1 MNARK
6 SWLANGSC
14 RVGGALALITLAL
27 MAGCASVRHEVP
39 KTSSYAIARPQ
50 ETELAK
56 AFTAQLGAA
65 PGLSGFRLLPD
76 GQEAFLVRAAL
87 AEAAQHTLDLQYHII
102 APDATGTI
110 LLHQAVRAAQRGVRV
125 RVLIDDLDVGDRDDQ
140 LATLAAHPNLEV
152 RVFNPFARRS
162 LGGLSRFFDYLSDG
176 TRLNRRMHNKL
187 WIADNSAA
195 LIGGRNLGDAYF
207 NADGRSNFADLDVLS
222 VGPVVTQASDSFD
235 AYWNSEWAVPIQAYT
250 PETPSARQ
258 VEQLARELASRAD
271 EFRGSTYA
279 QALRATNLGWLV
291 RTGRLAVVPAQ
302 GTVLYDS
309 PAKLQEANPAPQ
321 GHVLSKLHDAIASTR
336 HELALVSPY
345 FVPQPRGVDVL
356 CTLVRSGVRVRLL
369 TNSLASTDVPAVHA
383 AYARYRPHL
392 LACGVELHELRP
404 NESGRGHLRQVISS
418 GVSLHAKAIGLDG
431 KSLLVGSMNL
441 DPRSRLSNTE
451 VAVLI
456 DSTVIAKEFNRWL
469 DDATQLDRSFRP
481 ELSEPGNP
489 ASPLV
494 WLGQE
499 ADKRVRYHREPLAS
513 WWQRMTSSL
522 LGAVIPEDML

>member
-1 MNARK
+1 MRN
-6 SWLANGSC
+6 
-14 RVGGALALITLAL
+14 ALALITLVL
-27 MAGCASVRHEVP
+27 MAGCATIRHEVP
-39 KTSSYAIARPQ
+39 KTSSHAIEQPQ

-56 AFTAQLGAA
+56 AFAAQLGAT
-65 PGLSGFRLLPD
+65 PGRSGFRLLPD

-102 APDATGTI
+102 APDATGT
-110 LLHQAVRAAQRGVRV
+110 LLLYQAVRAAQRGVRV
-125 RVLIDDLDVGDRDDQ
+125 RLLIDDLDVGERDSQ
-140 LATLAAHPNLEV
+140 LATLAARPNLEV

-162 LGGLSRFFDYLSDG
+162 LGGLSRFMDYLSDG

-222 VGPVVTQASDSFD
+222 VGPVVAQASASFD
-235 AYWNSEWAVPIQAYT
+235 AYWNSEWSVPIQAYA
-250 PETPSARQ
+250 PETPSAWQ
-258 VEQLARELASRAD
+258 VEQLGRELAARAD

-302 GTVLYDS
+302 GAVLYDS
-309 PAKLQEANPAPQ
+309 PAKLQEVNPAPQ
-321 GHVLSKLHDAIASTR
+321 GHVLANLRDAIASTQ

-345 FVPQPRGVDVL
+345 FVPQQRGVGVL

-392 LACGVELHELRP
+392 LACGVEVHELRP
-404 NESGRGHLRQVISS
+404 SEAGRGHLRQVISS
-418 GVSLHAKAIGLDG
+418 GVSLHAKAVALDR
-431 KSLLVGSMNL
+431 KSLLIGSMNL

-456 DSTVIAKEFNRWL
+456 DSEVIAKEFSIWL
-469 DDATQLDRSFRP
+469 DAATKLDRSFRP

-489 ASPLV
+489 ASTLL
-494 WLGQE
+494 WHGEE
-499 ADKRVRYHREPLAS
+499 ADKPVRYRSEPLAS
-513 WWQRMTSSL
+513 WWQRMTSAL
-522 LGAVIPEDML
+522 LGAVIPEDLL